1 MYAVEDYHKKSRTSR
16 NRVRTRFNITDL
28 GPFLK
33 KHLLG
38 VWYEWNQDEEGI
50 YLKAEMD
57 KMIKTMVRTWKK

>member
-28 GPFLK
+28 GPFFLK
-33 KHLLG
+33 KHLG